1 MPGSKKGMY
10 LEQSNLLG
18 SLGDD
23 LEGLA
28 YFTALLQARRFCLL
42 RAVRPGDTLV
52 LEQRRDLL
60 FQVYFFP

>member
-1 MPGSKKGMY
+1 M
-10 LEQSNLLG
+10 
-18 SLGDD
+18 
-23 LEGLA
+23 EGLT